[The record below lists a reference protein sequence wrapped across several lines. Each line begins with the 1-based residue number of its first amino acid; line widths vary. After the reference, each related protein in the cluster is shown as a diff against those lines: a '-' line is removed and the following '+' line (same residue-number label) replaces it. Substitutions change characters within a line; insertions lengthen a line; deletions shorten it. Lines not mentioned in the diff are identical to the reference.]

1 MDGRNPSCVNDD
13 MVQKTMF
20 TKDDLIE
27 LKTKFPFDEEA
38 EKLPYD
44 WLHSYMTQLVEY
56 YSQGFD
62 NPGCEAFIKIVR
74 ADKWDESYKS
84 YRKYVN
90 EALLFGVEAEYPA
103 YFDKVADFY
112 EYLLTAEFKV
122 ITCEDWENLV
132 QNWCYGLKSP
142 PELPLNPTHLF
153 KQAIVLFGG
162 ADKELYISAVAEYEN
177 EWVYFHWSST
187 V

>member
-1 MDGRNPSCVNDD
+1 MAGRSPPCVNDD

-38 EKLPYD
+38 ERLPYE

-74 ADKWDESYKS
+74 ADKWDEPYKS

-90 EALLFGVEAEYPA
+90 EALLFGIHAEYPA
-103 YFDKVADFY
+103 YFNKVADFY
-112 EYLLTAEFKV
+112 EFLLTAEFRV

-132 QNWCYGLKSP
+132 QNWCHGLKSP
-142 PELPLNPTHLF
+142 LELPLNPTHLF

-162 ADKELYISAVAEYEN
+162 ADELYISAVAEYEN

>member
-1 MDGRNPSCVNDD
+1 
-13 MVQKTMF
+13 
-20 TKDDLIE
+20 
-27 LKTKFPFDEEA
+27 
-38 EKLPYD
+38 
-44 WLHSYMTQLVEY
+44 MTQMVEY

-112 EYLLTAEFKV
+112 EFLLTAEFRV

-132 QNWCYGLKSP
+132 QNWCQRIY
-142 PELPLNPTHLF
+142 LN
-153 KQAIVLFGG
+153 KQ
-162 ADKELYISAVAEYEN
+162 
-177 EWVYFHWSST
+177 
-187 V
+187 